1 MDACYSKPVSDR
13 PVILVSNDDGALA
26 PGIEHLVEVASQFGD
41 VFVCAPSTDQSG
53 VSHSIS
59 LHRALRIQKVSG
71 RPEGWF
77 QVDGSPVDCVYVGA
91 LHLCPRTP
99 DIVVS
104 GINHGYNLGTDV
116 VYSGTVG
123 AAREGVFR
131 GASGLAVSTDRDA
144 DTRAAQP
151 HVQRVLEQLV
161 RRHRAG
167 HVELLNLNVPL
178 HSEAATPMVTCHLGR
193 RAYRDQVLE
202 RHDLQGRPYYW
213 IGGPPD
219 THAGPAGTDLAANA
233 KGLVTL
239 SPISLDAS
247 GSASARDEWST
258 DLGLD

>member
-1 MDACYSKPVSDR
+1 MADR

-26 PGIEHLVEVASQFGD
+26 PGIANLVDVAQEFGEVI
-41 VFVCAPSTDQSG
+41 VCAPATDQSG

-59 LHRALRIQKVSG
+59 LNRALRISRVQG
-71 RPEGWF
+71 RPQGWY

-131 GASGLAVSTDRDA
+131 GASGLAVSTDREA
-144 DTRAAQP
+144 ETRAAQP
-151 HVQRVLEQLV
+151 FVRRVIELLLA
-161 RRHRAG
+161 RHRAG
-167 HVELLNLNVPL
+167 VVELMNLNIPPGAKP
-178 HSEAATPMVTCHLGR
+178 STKMVTAPLGR
-193 RAYRDQVLE
+193 RAYRDTVLE

-213 IGGPPD
+213 IGGPPEAQD
-219 THAGPAGTDLAANA
+219 GPEGCDLWANA
-233 KGLVTL
+233 QGWVTL
-239 SPISLDAS
+239 SSISMDPS
-247 GSASARDEWST
+247 GSSESRSDWAHALNLEQ
-258 DLGLD
+258 